1 MDDSFKHKLNED
13 CYCCDQSKFKVGH
26 FAKNDPMITQS
37 NPPFWRVFCDCYGGQ
52 GSMGG
57 ESYEGAVG
65 GFAFVDTMSE
75 TLRTKLYASTK
86 QFPSILYQY
95 LQDVERQHWE
105 CREMVMDTFSVNFSE
120 AAEDVAALFHC
131 KLVPISAGT
140 PQELAFAESGVRN
153 LAKISKSMLNGAP
166 HLPKYCWGS
175 R

>member
-1 MDDSFKHKLNED
+1 
-13 CYCCDQSKFKVGH
+13 
-26 FAKNDPMITQS
+26 
-37 NPPFWRVFCDCYGGQ
+37 
-52 GSMGG
+52 MGG

-65 GFAFVDTMSE
+65 GFAFVDTMSG

-120 AAEDVAALFHC
+120 AAEDVAARFHC

-153 LAKISKSMLNGAP
+153 LAKISNL
-166 HLPKYCWGS
+166 C
-175 R
+175 